1 MRSVYIHC
9 IFLAV
14 LSALPKTTG
23 AQTAGENYVVT
34 ETLLDAAG
42 TRSIKSVQYHDG
54 LGRPHVLVSGGVNTS
69 GKYVYTMTEYDQCGR
84 EGKGWLPAVGTT
96 SPGTVT
102 SSEMESLSC
111 STYNEGGA
119 FTENRYDGIGR
130 VMSSQTAGEAWRSGG
145 KGVRTEYVANK
156 ANSVRRY
163 KLDMSGSLIESPVEY
178 YPARELTGERV
189 TDEDGHTTEV
199 YRDLS
204 GHVVL
209 ERRDGSNDTYYIYE
223 KGLIRVVIPPL
234 YQNEKRRQASL
245 LYRYKYDLYGRCIEK
260 TLPGC
265 DPIRYWYDRC
275 GRLAFMQD
283 GRMRKSQRYRFF
295 LYDGLSRLVVQGVCS
310 SVPSDVSSRYMGVT
324 LQSGGSQ
331 VAETGY
337 RLGSLAGIDGAE
349 VEIANYYDGYQCLD
363 LPAFKGAVS
372 RHGLRKTTS
381 TCVTSLLTAQMV
393 STTDGGRTFR
403 VMYYDS
409 KGRCTDVRET
419 ALDGIML
426 RTLTSYSFT
435 GKPTRIS
442 KTVKVNGKVL
452 HITTHRMTYDG
463 SSDLLTKETLQI
475 DSAAT
480 IVLHEDYYNTLGQLC
495 QVKSGGKGKLT
506 ETYKYDVHGWLKR
519 HDCYDNYLSGSTP
532 SFSEVLHY
540 ADGSVPCYNG
550 NISAIAYKS
559 PDDLNTWKGFSYTY
573 DGLDRLTSATYGVG
587 EDLGSVPSV
596 DYSETFAYDESGAPT
611 EVTRHGNHHVSPRVT
626 DKLTLD
632 YRGFRLKKVED
643 KGSNSLLNGSFEFRD
658 GASKAVEYTY
668 DGCGAML
675 SDKNKGIVKVGYDYG
690 GMPRRVQFSN
700 GCVAEYAYAADGRK
714 LRTVHRTAVSGI
726 TATDVH
732 VLTASE
738 TAAVDSTLYVGGFRI
753 SNLNGGIKY
762 HYGNGYLTCS
772 RAGKVTPYFYVR
784 DHLGSVRAALTQ
796 TGAVRQIT
804 NYYAYG
810 TFMGDVSK
818 GYVIKTDRYTG
829 KELDREAGLDLYDYG
844 ARQYDATV
852 GLFTSMD
859 PMCEQYYHLNPY
871 LYCAGNPVRY
881 VDPDGNSIWTK
892 VAKGFVR
899 VGRRVIK
906 NGASALTQA
915 DTYLSTVSDFTDA
928 YNTLTDA
935 NTSTGEKVLAGL
947 SLASEFLPVSVG
959 DVKDAGKVVKKV
971 ASSIRPNGG
980 IASPHGGK
988 VHNDKIDK
996 LIKILRNDKN
1006 VRNIRKNQKQVDIKG
1021 NVIGNNRP
1029 DIQFDKNGIHTNVEY
1044 DTKQSSSDKHKK
1056 IIDTNDPDARN
1067 KYYRI
1072 NK

>member
-1 MRSVYIHC
+1 M
-9 IFLAV
+9 
-14 LSALPKTTG
+14 K
-23 AQTAGENYVVT
+23 
-34 ETLLDAAG
+34 
-42 TRSIKSVQYHDG
+42 
-54 LGRPHVLVSGGVNTS
+54 
-69 GKYVYTMTEYDQCGR
+69 
-84 EGKGWLPAVGTT
+84 
-96 SPGTVT
+96 
-102 SSEMESLSC
+102 
-111 STYNEGGA
+111 
-119 FTENRYDGIGR
+119 RY
-130 VMSSQTAGEAWRSGG
+130 
-145 KGVRTEYVANK
+145 
-156 ANSVRRY
+156 
-163 KLDMSGSLIESPVEY
+163 
-178 YPARELTGERV
+178 
-189 TDEDGHTTEV
+189 
-199 YRDLS
+199 
-204 GHVVL
+204 
-209 ERRDGSNDTYYIYE
+209 
-223 KGLIRVVIPPL
+223 L
-234 YQNEKRRQASL
+234 Y
-245 LYRYKYDLYGRCIEK
+245 
-260 TLPGC
+260 
-265 DPIRYWYDRC
+265 
-275 GRLAFMQD
+275 
-283 GRMRKSQRYRFF
+283 
-295 LYDGLSRLVVQGVCS
+295 
-310 SVPSDVSSRYMGVT
+310 
-324 LQSGGSQ
+324 
-331 VAETGY
+331 
-337 RLGSLAGIDGAE
+337 
-349 VEIANYYDGYQCLD
+349 
-363 LPAFKGAVS
+363 
-372 RHGLRKTTS
+372 
-381 TCVTSLLTAQMV
+381 
-393 STTDGGRTFR
+393 
-403 VMYYDS
+403 
-409 KGRCTDVRET
+409 
-419 ALDGIML
+419 
-426 RTLTSYSFT
+426 
-435 GKPTRIS
+435 
-442 KTVKVNGKVL
+442 
-452 HITTHRMTYDG
+452 
-463 SSDLLTKETLQI
+463 
-475 DSAAT
+475 
-480 IVLHEDYYNTLGQLC
+480 IVLIL
-495 QVKSGGKGKLT
+495 
-506 ETYKYDVHGWLKR
+506 
-519 HDCYDNYLSGSTP
+519 
-532 SFSEVLHY
+532 F
-540 ADGSVPCYNG
+540 
-550 NISAIAYKS
+550 SAILNCRAAY
-559 PDDLNTWKGFSYTY
+559 Y
-573 DGLDRLTSATYGVG
+573 
-587 EDLGSVPSV
+587 
-596 DYSETFAYDESGAPT
+596 
-611 EVTRHGNHHVSPRVT
+611 
-626 DKLTLD
+626 
-632 YRGFRLKKVED
+632 
-643 KGSNSLLNGSFEFRD
+643 
-658 GASKAVEYTY
+658 
-668 DGCGAML
+668 
-675 SDKNKGIVKVGYDYG
+675 
-690 GMPRRVQFSN
+690 
-700 GCVAEYAYAADGRK
+700 
-714 LRTVHRTAVSGI
+714 
-726 TATDVH
+726 
-732 VLTASE
+732 
-738 TAAVDSTLYVGGFRI
+738 GFRI